1 MRGGTL
7 AGRRLAC
14 DDLSTTNQPK
24 GENASTGCSK
34 SRTRGS
40 IPSMAFSWGQEALAV
55 LSGGAVGFS
64 LGLIGG
70 GGSILAVPLLLYV
83 VGIGDPHVA
92 IGTSAL
98 SVAANAFANLLG
110 HWRAG
115 NVKWPCAATFALAGI
130 VGAAIGSTIGKLV
143 DGQQLLFLFA
153 LAMIVVGVAMLRP
166 RAAAGNPDVRMTAWI
181 AVRLI
186 AIGLVVGAVSGFFG
200 IGGGFMIVPGLML
213 ASGMPILN
221 AIGSAL
227 FSVGSFGLT
236 TAINYALSGLIEWAI
251 ALLFIAGGVAG
262 GYLGM
267 HAAMSLAANRRR
279 LNFVFAGIIFAVAI
293 YMLARTGIPPWLSI

>member
-1 MRGGTL
+1 M
-7 AGRRLAC
+7 
-14 DDLSTTNQPK
+14 
-24 GENASTGCSK
+24 
-34 SRTRGS
+34 
-40 IPSMAFSWGQEALAV
+40 EALAV

-83 VGIGDPHVA
+83 VDIGDPHVA

-130 VGAAIGSTIGKLV
+130 VGATIGSTIGKLV

-166 RAAAGNPDVRMTAWI
+166 QAAAGDPDVRRTAWV
-181 AVRLI
+181 AGRLI

-200 IGGGFMIVPGLML
+200 IGGGFLIVPGLML

-221 AIGSAL
+221 AIRSPP
-227 FSVGSFGLT
+227 VC
-236 TAINYALSGLIEWAI
+236 
-251 ALLFIAGGVAG
+251 V
-262 GYLGM
+262 
-267 HAAMSLAANRRR
+267 RR
-279 LNFVFAGIIFAVAI
+279 LGVTPA
-293 YMLARTGIPPWLSI
+293 L